1 MIERQDYLVERRKK
15 LKTPEFN
22 LLDEKW
28 IKVLQ
33 QDCSEKM
40 VSLTEVLIYAHEYRD
55 LCGDTPEQ
63 DIAVLRLLLAVL
75 HTVFSRVDHE
85 GQTNRI
91 DSERTARKRW
101 RTLWEK
107 GYFKEEVIQSYLE
120 QYRERFWL
128 FHDLYPFW
136 QIPEASIGTE
146 YTVAKLNGELSES
159 GNKTRLF
166 PLRNGIKKQKMEYA
180 EAARWLLYVN
190 AYDDT
195 SAKPKGK
202 GLPSPGVGWLGKLGL
217 IEAVG
222 DNLFQTLMLNLT
234 LLKDGIS
241 CWEGENKPIWE
252 CEPSKQERRE
262 ITVPDNPAELLTV
275 QSRRL
280 LLKRD
285 HDNVVGY
292 YLLGGD
298 FFDKNLAYAEQ
309 MTVWREVKEKDRKFF
324 TPRRHDP
331 SRQMW
336 RDFGSIFVN
345 KEDHI
350 PGIVSWYDTVAVEM
364 NWENQIIRFRIV
376 SVQYGDKD
384 FFVNDTFSDS
394 LTFHGELILEKSAE
408 WQLTIME
415 EIRKCEEV
423 GEAIGSLEENL
434 ARAEGRKADIIGAKA
449 QWYNR
454 IDQPFRKWLMEI
466 SPKTKE
472 EEESKKIEE
481 IIKKIGKE
489 LGREMFSGTGP
500 TAFVGRNVIGDD
512 KKKNEKDQ
520 YFASPKA
527 YNWFL
532 GKLHKIYH

>member
-166 PLRNGIKKQKMEYA
+166 PLRNGIKKQ
-180 EAARWLLYVN
+180 N
-190 AYDDT
+190 
-195 SAKPKGK
+195 
-202 GLPSPGVGWLGKLGL
+202 
-217 IEAVG
+217 
-222 DNLFQTLMLNLT
+222 
-234 LLKDGIS
+234 GICGS
-241 CWEGENKPIWE
+241 CQMAFICK
-252 CEPSKQERRE
+252 
-262 ITVPDNPAELLTV
+262 
-275 QSRRL
+275 RL
-280 LLKRD
+280 
-285 HDNVVGY
+285 
-292 YLLGGD
+292 
-298 FFDKNLAYAEQ
+298 
-309 MTVWREVKEKDRKFF
+309 
-324 TPRRHDP
+324 
-331 SRQMW
+331 
-336 RDFGSIFVN
+336 
-345 KEDHI
+345 
-350 PGIVSWYDTVAVEM
+350 
-364 NWENQIIRFRIV
+364 
-376 SVQYGDKD
+376 
-384 FFVNDTFSDS
+384 
-394 LTFHGELILEKSAE
+394 
-408 WQLTIME
+408 
-415 EIRKCEEV
+415 
-423 GEAIGSLEENL
+423 
-434 ARAEGRKADIIGAKA
+434 
-449 QWYNR
+449 
-454 IDQPFRKWLMEI
+454 
-466 SPKTKE
+466 
-472 EEESKKIEE
+472 
-481 IIKKIGKE
+481 
-489 LGREMFSGTGP
+489 
-500 TAFVGRNVIGDD
+500 
-512 KKKNEKDQ
+512 
-520 YFASPKA
+520 
-527 YNWFL
+527 
-532 GKLHKIYH
+532 